1 MTIIVFCS
9 RAEVSIGQSSQK
21 RAATAVEPSVSG
33 EFEEAVQATS
43 VTSVIIGDGP
53 VIGTHSGAFHCDEAL
68 ACAMLKL
75 LPEFK
80 TMRA

>member
-1 MTIIVFCS
+1 MDGVAGSFAEIVKATPVLS
-9 RAEVSIGQSSQK
+9 SIE
-21 RAATAVEPSVSG
+21 AA
-33 EFEEAVQATS
+33 
-43 VTSVIIGDGP
+43 GP

-80 TMRA
+80 DMRTFWAGEFHGC